1 MSDEENPI
9 YLQRKGE
16 DCLKTSCIKCKSK
29 PDYNDAIPYFKEASE
44 LYHGNQKWREEI
56 ICRMKLANCFKQ
68 TKSYYEEGCEYEKIA
83 KIRIN
88 QLKVTEDAFIDINN
102 SFHCFCAQKEYNYGF
117 KSLFNFSKDFM
128 QRGEYIYAEKC
139 SKIAFE
145 NLNKYY
151 HVICLKK
158 NEEYIEFLYDGIR
171 QYLDIL
177 IYNDELNECKKVI
190 DKMIELIKEE
200 DSENKKEISKLNI
213 FKLGI
218 FILEDDNINFKNLF
232 DICEQNENLKCI
244 GKLKRSID
252 NIDEK
257 LFKDSMVE
265 VNYIYPVSM
274 NKKITQLFKN
284 IKEEKNKQIEPNDV
298 ELDFK

>member
-1 MSDEENPI
+1 
-9 YLQRKGE
+9 
-16 DCLKTSCIKCKSK
+16 
-29 PDYNDAIPYFKEASE
+29 
-44 LYHGNQKWREEI
+44 
-56 ICRMKLANCFKQ
+56 
-68 TKSYYEEGCEYEKIA
+68 
-83 KIRIN
+83 
-88 QLKVTEDAFIDINN
+88 
-102 SFHCFCAQKEYNYGF
+102 
-117 KSLFNFSKDFM
+117 M

-200 DSENKKEISKLNI
+200 DSENKNEISKLNI

-232 DICEQNENLKCI
+232 DICEQNEDLKCI

-252 NIDEK
+252 NSDEK

-265 VNYIYPVSM
+265 INYIYPVSM